1 MASIVAGEIKDVHSE
16 LCTRTRKHYHG
27 LFYVI
32 KVYKFLFTIVWYYI
46 DDEFVSLSFYGLA
59 NMMISGS
66 VIINY
71 PKK

>member
-1 MASIVAGEIKDVHSE
+1 MASIVAGEIKDVYSE

-46 DDEFVSLSFYGLA
+46 DDED
-59 NMMISGS
+59 
-66 VIINY
+66 
-71 PKK
+71 